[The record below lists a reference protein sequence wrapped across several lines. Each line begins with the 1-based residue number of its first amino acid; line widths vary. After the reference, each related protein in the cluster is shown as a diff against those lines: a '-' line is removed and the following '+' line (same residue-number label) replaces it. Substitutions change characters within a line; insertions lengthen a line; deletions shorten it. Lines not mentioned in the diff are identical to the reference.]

1 MNALRRLTLS
11 LDSLTRGFAVL
22 LSGSVARLALGFVA
36 GVLTARALGPAA
48 FGVYAT
54 LGAAANIV
62 GAIADFGLSE
72 AGVRRVAAVWND
84 DPTTARERAWVF
96 FRLRVGVA
104 AGVVGVGL
112 LFIIFNSDILSAWI
126 LNDANSS
133 NADET
138 LVLGS
143 QFSVLGALA
152 LVGVLATA
160 LSGAVSAML
169 QATGAYGRLS
179 LVLIVNSALTATL
192 AVALTLLGWLNLVTA
207 LAVLGIGTSLVSFA
221 LGLRLLPFAERRT
234 TNDGRRTTNDQRR
247 PTNDGR
253 RMTNDDR
260 CTTHHA
266 PRTTQDVTRTTQD
279 VTRKTSESRA
289 LLRFGRWLWM
299 ANMLAMTAA
308 YLDLLLL
315 NHWLTPS
322 LVGIYALAVNLASK
336 ADVINQSLHAV
347 LLPTASALHNEE
359 AVRQYLRQGLMRNGL
374 LSLALLPLFPLADPL
389 ITGIYGLEYAASVP
403 LFQMLLGVVV
413 FDIVA
418 KPALLLPFTFDQ
430 PKLLAAADAARV
442 ATLAAITTWMLPLF
456 GPLGAVIARFAARLL
471 GAAVVVGALVVQ
483 SRGERVIR
491 KS

>member
-84 DPTTARERAWVF
+84 DPTTVRERAWAF
-96 FRLRVGVA
+96 FRLRVSVA
-104 AGVVGVGL
+104 AGVVGVAL
-112 LFIIFNSDILSAWI
+112 LLVLYNDERLSEWL
-126 LNDANSS
+126 LNAAN
-133 NADET
+133 NHDVDET

-143 QFSVLGALA
+143 QFSVLGSQFSVLGALA
-152 LVGVLATA
+152 LLGVLATA

-234 TNDGRRTTNDQRR
+234 TNDGRRTTNDERR
-247 PTNDGR
+247 TTDDER

-260 CTTHHA
+260 
-266 PRTTQDVTRTTQD
+266 RTTDD
-279 VTRKTSESRA
+279 E
-289 LLRFGRWLWM
+289 
-299 ANMLAMTAA
+299 
-308 YLDLLLL
+308 
-315 NHWLTPS
+315 
-322 LVGIYALAVNLASK
+322 
-336 ADVINQSLHAV
+336 
-347 LLPTASALHNEE
+347 
-359 AVRQYLRQGLMRNGL
+359 
-374 LSLALLPLFPLADPL
+374 
-389 ITGIYGLEYAASVP
+389 
-403 LFQMLLGVVV
+403 
-413 FDIVA
+413 
-418 KPALLLPFTFDQ
+418 
-430 PKLLAAADAARV
+430 
-442 ATLAAITTWMLPLF
+442 
-456 GPLGAVIARFAARLL
+456 
-471 GAAVVVGALVVQ
+471 
-483 SRGERVIR
+483 
-491 KS
+491 

>member
-289 LLRFGRWLWM
+289 LLRFGRWLWV
-299 ANMLAMTAA
+299 ANMLAMFAA
-308 YLDLLLL
+308 YLDVLLL
-315 NHWLTPS
+315 NYWLTPS
-322 LVGIYALAVNLASK
+322 VVGVYALAVNLASK

-347 LLPTASALHNEE
+347 LLPTSSALHDEG
-359 AVRQYLRQGLMRNGL
+359 AVRQYLRQGLMRSGL
-374 LSLALLPLFPLADPL
+374 LSLALLPLFPLAGPL
-389 ITGIYGLEYAASVP
+389 ISLIYGSEYDAAAP
-403 LFQMLLGVVV
+403 LFQMLLGVVI

-418 KPALLLPFTFDQ
+418 KPVLLLPFTFDQ

-442 ATLAAITTWMLPLF
+442 ATLATVATWTLPLF
-456 GPLGAVIARFAARLL
+456 GPLGAVMARFAARVV
-471 GAAVVVGALVVQ
+471 GVAVVVRALVV
-483 SRGERVIR
+483 RV
-491 KS
+491 KG